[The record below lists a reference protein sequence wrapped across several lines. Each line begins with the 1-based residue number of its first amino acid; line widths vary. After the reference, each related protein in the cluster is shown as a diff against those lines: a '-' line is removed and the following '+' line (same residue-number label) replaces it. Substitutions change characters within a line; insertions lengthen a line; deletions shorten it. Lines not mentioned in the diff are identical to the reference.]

1 MFIRNFSWISLSCVT
16 YRTSTDQAVIDW
28 VLLKF
33 EIDYLLIKLAS
44 NQQNRKKMIKKNAH
58 LAFVFTHSVLHR
70 MLIGHAHFSQFMG
83 WQNLGITTLKHA
95 NVPEIFF
102 KTCW

>member
-1 MFIRNFSWISLSCVT
+1 MFTRNFSWISLSCVT

-44 NQQNRKKMIKKNAH
+44 NQQNRKKNDKKMH
-58 LAFVFTHSVLHR
+58 TWLLMWCILVFTHSVLHR
-70 MLIGHAHFSQFMG
+70 MLIGDDDYRTERG
-83 WQNLGITTLKHA
+83 ETIL
-95 NVPEIFF
+95 
-102 KTCW
+102 